1 MRHVCS
7 AWKDRF
13 KQRGTCRIA
22 IAAPLFHRTSDVSL
36 AHVWHICAMPRWND
50 KSCLRFLP
58 LASLSSSQLLSWLPV
73 SARSSQLYT
82 GSCKKFTAVKTR
94 SYALSRRVLP
104 CLQLERP
111 QVHRKGGCIETQHH
125 KLNRFASKDRL
136 RNERSYC
143 SSVQSRQPCSEDCT
157 TSSGSYQSQRTVMN
171 NSAKRSASKHFQLV
185 NFVMRACPPSTV
197 ALE

>member
-7 AWKDRF
+7 AWKGRF

-111 QVHRKGGCIETQHH
+111 QVHRKGGCIET
-125 KLNRFASKDRL
+125 LNRFASKDRL

-157 TSSGSYQSQRTVMN
+157 TSQVATKASEQS
-171 NSAKRSASKHFQLV
+171 
-185 NFVMRACPPSTV
+185 
-197 ALE
+197 